1 MHAASKAYSTSKLQ
15 AQNARLKLQGVR
27 SCDGGLWDSRGGG
40 GYPLLPAAELE
51 FQHEIELKEKENL
64 MNELLESREEVKRA
78 YLEI

>member
-1 MHAASKAYSTSKLQ
+1 MHYEESNQ
-15 AQNARLKLQGVR
+15 ATLKIKDKDEEISYLKQK
-27 SCDGGLWDSRGGG
+27 
-40 GYPLLPAAELE
+40 LE